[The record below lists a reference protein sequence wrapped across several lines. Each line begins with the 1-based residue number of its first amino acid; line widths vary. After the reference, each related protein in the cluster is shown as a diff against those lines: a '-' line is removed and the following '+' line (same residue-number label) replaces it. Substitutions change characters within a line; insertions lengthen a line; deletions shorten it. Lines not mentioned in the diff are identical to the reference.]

1 MSEPK
6 PTAPLAHATADSSA
20 VVTELNRLFAK
31 ALLLV
36 GKHGDADDLDT
47 ACRLAAQGWSLL
59 RHGWQRDAE
68 RLNGVMHSLTG
79 PRHSTQPREVLKTT
93 DPKNVEPIEP
103 STNKE

>member
-6 PTAPLAHATADSSA
+6 PTAPLRPTTVDSSA

-47 ACRLAAQGWSLL
+47 ACRLAAQAWSLL
-59 RHGWQRDAE
+59 RHDWQRDAE
-68 RLNGVMHSLTG
+68 LLNGVMHSLTG
-79 PRHSTQPREVLKTT
+79 PRHSAQPREALKTT
-93 DPKNVEPIEP
+93 YPENVEP